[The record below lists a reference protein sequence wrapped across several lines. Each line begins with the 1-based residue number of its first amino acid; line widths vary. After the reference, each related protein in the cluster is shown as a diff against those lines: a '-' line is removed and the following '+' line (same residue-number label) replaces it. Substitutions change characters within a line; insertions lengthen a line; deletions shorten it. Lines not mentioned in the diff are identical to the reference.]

1 MLAGRPVARG
11 AQARYSRGA
20 PMAIHPDIDTPVLD
34 RLGPRDV
41 PEVLLFLED
50 DAVLNVYLIALV
62 MRDALARPTDA
73 WWGAR
78 RRGRLVAVAF
88 MGGVSGAVLPAG
100 EDEAAHRLLGRA
112 LAESPE
118 PRADRLQVIG
128 PQAAVGALRE
138 HFPGRGHEVRL
149 EREQVY
155 LAVDGQT
162 LQRQLPLPGLRQA
175 QREDYAFLYQAGA
188 DLRAEELLEDPR
200 TLDPIAYAR
209 RVEEEC
215 RDGWTWVVRDEQGL
229 SFRAGISA
237 ITAQTAQI
245 SGVYVP
251 PTRRGQGIARRAL
264 GELCARLL
272 LRAPNVCLFVN
283 LVNAPALA
291 VYRRLGFRELAPWA
305 SAFHVRRAD

>member
-1 MLAGRPVARG
+1 MADG
-11 AQARYSRGA
+11 AQARYSHA
-20 PMAIHPDIDTPVLD
+20 PPMVTEPGIGTPVLE

-41 PEVLLFLED
+41 PDVLMFLED

-62 MRDALARPTDA
+62 MRDALARPTDV

-78 RRGRLVAVAF
+78 RHGRLAALVF

-100 EDEAAHRLLGRA
+100 EDIEAHRLLGHA
-112 LAESPE
+112 LLGGPE
-118 PRADRLQVIG
+118 LRADRMQVIG
-128 PQAAVGALRE
+128 PREAVAALRE
-138 HFPGRGHEVRL
+138 HFPGPGHHVRL
-149 EREQVY
+149 ERDQVY
-155 LAVDGQT
+155 LAIDATT
-162 LQRQLPLPGLRQA
+162 LERQPPMPELRTA

-200 TLDPIAYAR
+200 ELDPVAYAR

-215 RDGWTWVVRDEQGL
+215 RDGWTWIVRDDQGL
-229 SFRAGISA
+229 AFRAGISA

-251 PTRRGQGIARRAL
+251 PARRGQGIARRAL

-272 LRAPNVCLFVN
+272 RRAPNVCLFVN

-291 VYRRLGFRELAPWA
+291 VYRRLGFRERCPWA
-305 SAFHVRRAD
+305 SAFHVLRSD